1 VLVNDPYGTTNDCR
15 PRFKTTSIPS
25 AQRFTWY
32 KVTVH
37 HVQMNVVRP
46 GIDGALALLGQVGF
60 VAVQDGGSNE
70 GKAIVG
76 GAAGRHTTVG
86 GGGGKSRAQDRRR
99 RLWWKMSC
107 EQNHDQTPSFKKCRR
122 KDLNKQRARA
132 VEPPRHPPNARRPAA
147 VRRPRPLPPH
157 PSSLRPETSTKSPSR
172 FGRNTFARNF

>member
-1 VLVNDPYGTTNDCR
+1 MGLGGRKRGYAWATGHNVLVNDPYGTTNDRR

-86 GGGGKSRAQDRRR
+86 GGARSRGTG
-99 RLWWKMSC
+99 S
-107 EQNHDQTPSFKKCRR
+107 S
-122 KDLNKQRARA
+122 
-132 VEPPRHPPNARRPAA
+132 PAF
-147 VRRPRPLPPH
+147 VDVL
-157 PSSLRPETSTKSPSR
+157 
-172 FGRNTFARNF
+172 

>member
-1 VLVNDPYGTTNDCR
+1 MGLGGRKRGYAWATGHNVLVNDPYGTTNDRR

-76 GAAGRHTTVG
+76 GAAGRHATVG
-86 GGGGKSRAQDRRR
+86 GGGGKSRAR
-99 RLWWKMSC
+99 S
-107 EQNHDQTPSFKKCRR
+107 S
-122 KDLNKQRARA
+122 
-132 VEPPRHPPNARRPAA
+132 PAF
-147 VRRPRPLPPH
+147 VDVL
-157 PSSLRPETSTKSPSR
+157 
-172 FGRNTFARNF
+172 